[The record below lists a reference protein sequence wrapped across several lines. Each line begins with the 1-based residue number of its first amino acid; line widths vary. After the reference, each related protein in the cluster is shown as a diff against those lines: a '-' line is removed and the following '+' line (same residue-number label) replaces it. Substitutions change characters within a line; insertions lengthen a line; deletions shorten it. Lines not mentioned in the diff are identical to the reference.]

1 VHCNFSTGEVVA
13 SDARSPLLW
22 NHQKCTAILAQT
34 KWLRVMLDAAPWDR
48 RKCTATDEAIK
59 RLIAGGVKKKT
70 KVAPIIN

>member
-1 VHCNFSTGEVVA
+1 
-13 SDARSPLLW
+13 
-22 NHQKCTAILAQT
+22 
-34 KWLRVMLDAAPWDR
+34 MLDAAPWDR